1 MADRADRKTGTDI
14 DLDSLKDV
22 RRATPVTDSEELPAV
37 CVQADCQKSVI
48 MELNGDVYCQD
59 HGNSVFVALRAEN
72 KEVSLNALV
81 KASMTSEGVFRV

>member
-1 MADRADRKTGTDI
+1 MADRADRKTGADI
-14 DLDSLKDV
+14 DLDGLKAV
-22 RRATPVTDSEELPAV
+22 RRSTPVTDSEELPAV

-81 KASMTSEGVFRV
+81 KASMTSGGVFRV